1 MGGKRGLG
9 LGRLLAPIALL
20 CATGAS
26 AQGQQA
32 PPPQPT
38 LSPAIIVL
46 DGSRSMWTKLGG
58 QTKVAIVRAN
68 LGEAFK
74 TYEDR
79 IAFGLVAAG
88 HRQGKT
94 CAEAELIAK
103 PGDLTSKTPG
113 KLLFGAGFKPKLGR
127 PIAAALVEAAKQTP
141 PAGLDVVLITDGLD
155 SCKANVCATVKS
167 LKQAAPRLRIHVIG
181 FDPKAKQTVKALA
194 CVAQSTGG
202 QFLTAANANDLK
214 QDLTAVLESVV
225 KPAPQPAPV
234 AQSPG
239 APAAAPVAPQNPPA
253 AAPPPATP
261 VTATAPAPA
270 GAPPQ
275 PASSPPGQTAPMETA
290 QAKSAQ
296 PKSAAQRAPPPAQ
309 PAQAVGPPA
318 PTETNVP
325 KLAAIPPKES
335 AAPARTPGEPRAG
348 SSSPVPVTFKALLTE
363 AGPQLK
369 TGLIWRVFTPRPGPD
384 GARNL
389 VSTHREAMPTA
400 ALPPGEYL
408 VNAAYGLSNLTRK
421 IKVESGRSLEETF
434 VLNTGGIKLAAV
446 LVSGARLSQSSVRFD
461 ILSDDEDQFGNRR
474 KIMENAKPGLVIRLN
489 AGAYHIVSL
498 YGDANATVRV
508 DVTVEPGKI
517 TEATIKHAAAAVTFR
532 LVQSPGGEALADTQ
546 WSILTTTG
554 DVVKENAGALPT
566 HILAVGDYG
575 VVAKHNGESYTSKFD
590 VVSGK
595 PKQIEVVMESGPASP
610 EALKAIIEPP
620 APPPPTPGAPVATP
634 GMPGAP
640 GSPDAGMAFGGT
652 NEGST
657 PRAPGLLPN
666 PGALLRPRLP

>member
-1 MGGKRGLG
+1 
-9 LGRLLAPIALL
+9 LLAPILLL
-20 CATGAS
+20 CATAAGAQS
-26 AQGQQA
+26 QQA
-32 PPPQPT
+32 APPQAT
-38 LSPAIIVL
+38 LSSTIIVL
-46 DGSRSMWTKLGG
+46 DGSRSMWTKLGA
-58 QTKVAIVRAN
+58 QSKVVIVRSA

-103 PGDLTSKTPG
+103 PGELTSKTPR
-113 KLLFGAGFKPKLGR
+113 KLLFGAGFKPKFGR
-127 PIAAALVEAAKQTP
+127 PVAAALVEAAKQTP

-167 LKQAAPRLRIHVIG
+167 LKQAAPGLRIHVIG
-181 FDPKAKQTVKALA
+181 FDPKAKQTLKPLA

-202 QFLTAANANDLK
+202 EFHTAANASELK
-214 QDLTAVLESVV
+214 QDLTAVLEAAIA
-225 KPAPQPAPV
+225 KPEPQPAPV
-234 AQSPG
+234 AT
-239 APAAAPVAPQNPPA
+239 APVAPPNPPGAVPAQA
-253 AAPPPATP
+253 AAP
-261 VTATAPAPA
+261 ATAPP
-270 GAPPQ
+270 PPQ
-275 PASSPPGQTAPMETA
+275 VAPMETA

-296 PKSAAQRAPPPAQ
+296 PKSAAPGAQ
-309 PAQAVGPPA
+309 PPGPQPSQAVGPSASP
-318 PTETNVP
+318 ETNMP

-335 AAPARTPGEPRAG
+335 AAPARTPGAPATG

-384 GARNL
+384 GARKL

-400 ALPPGEYL
+400 ALPPGDYL

-421 IKVESGRSLEETF
+421 IKVESGKSLEETF
-434 VLNTGGIKLAAV
+434 VLNTGGLKLAAV
-446 LVSGARLSQSSVRFD
+446 LVSGARLSQNSVRFD
-461 ILSDDEDQFGNRR
+461 ILSDEEDRFGNRR

-498 YGDANATVRV
+498 YGDANATVRA

-517 TEATIKHAAAAVTFR
+517 TEATIKHAAAAVTFK

-546 WSILTTTG
+546 WSVLTTTG

-566 HILAVGDYG
+566 HILAIGDYA
-575 VVAKHNGESYTSKFD
+575 VVAKHNGESYTSKFN
-590 VVSGK
+590 VAAGK
-595 PKQIEVVMESGPASP
+595 AKQIEVVMESGPASP

-620 APPPPTPGAPVATP
+620 PPPPPTPGAPVATP

-652 NEGST
+652 NEDST